1 MRALSILLIA
11 LLALLQYPLWLGKGS
26 WLRVWELDRQL
37 SIQRA
42 ANHKHELRN
51 AALESD
57 VGDLKQGYVAIE
69 EIARYELG
77 MVRSD
82 EIFVQFNTPGIE
94 NPLPPKP
101 RDGHGKNEHGSGA
114 SLAESASAA
123 HR

>member
-1 MRALSILLIA
+1 MRALSIFLIA

-77 MVRSD
+77 MIRSD
-82 EIFVQFNTPGIE
+82 EIFVQFNATGMEKPVPVKPIE
-94 NPLPPKP
+94 
-101 RDGHGKNEHGSGA
+101 GHGKNEQGSGV
-114 SLAESASAA
+114 SLAESATAA